1 MRFQFFALFLTL
13 WFLPPQIAVAEDW
26 LLVETRKVPNR
37 CDHPLICL
45 PQSELASRNLLKL
58 TRKNQS
64 SFFGFLKSVSSISGI
79 PDAAVAGLHPPE
91 PEILHE
97 LVLAPKLGP
106 LINHPGMYFDS
117 QKLDDVEATA
127 AFSSHLRKR
136 LKALGVNFLTKEEWE
151 NTPGKPTLSIR
162 YTARLESAGCIVP
175 FSVSMTLKEEVVL
188 VRDPSQKINATIWS
202 YSRRQNLA
210 NTNYGPDNSL
220 REIVAKF
227 EKDWREAHAES

>member
-1 MRFQFFALFLTL
+1 MRFRLLTFFLAIWCLQPHF
-13 WFLPPQIAVAEDW
+13 AMAEDW
-26 LLVETRKVPNR
+26 LLVETRKVPDR

-58 TRKNQS
+58 TRKNQK

-106 LINHPGMYFDS
+106 LIDHPGMYFDS

-127 AFSSHLRKR
+127 SFSSHLRKH
-136 LKALGVNFLTKEEWE
+136 LEALGVRFLTKEEWE
-151 NTPGKPTLSIR
+151 GTLGKPTLSIR
-162 YTARLESAGCIVP
+162 FTARLESAGCIVP

-210 NTNYGPDNSL
+210 NTNYAPDNSL

-227 EKDWREAHAES
+227 EKDWREAHDGS